1 MDFTGIQT
9 RILSDRQAHLPASVM
24 AIGAFDG
31 VHRGHQQ
38 LIRSAVAE
46 ARAVRVPSVVWT
58 FDPPPKVVFGRAK
71 PLCSLT
77 EKLARIAHLGPDLIV
92 VARFDRLYAARSAEA
107 FMDDLAAVN
116 PTRIHV
122 GHDFRFGH
130 RQSGD
135 TDLLATR
142 FAVTLATPVACDA
155 GETVSSTRIRA
166 LRAAGRLAEADALQ
180 GPFDGAKQ
188 MVGRLLTADLRFQRT

>member
-71 PLCSLT
+71 PLC
-77 EKLARIAHLGPDLIV
+77 
-92 VARFDRLYAARSAEA
+92 
-107 FMDDLAAVN
+107 
-116 PTRIHV
+116 IHIPRKN
-122 GHDFRFGH
+122 G
-130 RQSGD
+130 S
-135 TDLLATR
+135 
-142 FAVTLATPVACDA
+142 
-155 GETVSSTRIRA
+155 
-166 LRAAGRLAEADALQ
+166 
-180 GPFDGAKQ
+180 
-188 MVGRLLTADLRFQRT
+188 